1 MRKTLRTSALL
12 LVLSCTAFAGEIHTP
27 GSPAQPPP
35 PSSVQEPTVGVSP
48 DGEIHTPPGG
58 MDTTGEIYA
67 GVSESLA
74 QVALDMLAVL
84 PSIL

>member
-1 MRKTLRTSALL
+1 MRKTLRTFALL
-12 LVLSCTAFAGEIHTP
+12 LVLSCTTFAGEIHTP

-35 PSSVQEPTVGVSP
+35 PSTLQEPAEGVSP
-48 DGEIHTPPGG
+48 DGEIHTPPGEMG
-58 MDTTGEIYA
+58 TSGDIYA

-84 PSIL
+84 QSIL